1 MMALGLHK
9 EIESKVN
16 KLRHMRLDFMHT
28 NQKKK
33 KRIRKKPYARSVT
46 VVINYYSL
54 SFKNTEGREG
64 S

>member
-1 MMALGLHK
+1 MMALVLHK

-33 KRIRKKPYARSVT
+33 KKKNSKKAICPISH
-46 VVINYYSL
+46 
-54 SFKNTEGREG
+54 GG
-64 S
+64 D

>member
-1 MMALGLHK
+1 MMALVLHK

-33 KRIRKKPYARSVT
+33 KKNSKKAIRPISH
-46 VVINYYSL
+46 
-54 SFKNTEGREG
+54 GG
-64 S
+64 D